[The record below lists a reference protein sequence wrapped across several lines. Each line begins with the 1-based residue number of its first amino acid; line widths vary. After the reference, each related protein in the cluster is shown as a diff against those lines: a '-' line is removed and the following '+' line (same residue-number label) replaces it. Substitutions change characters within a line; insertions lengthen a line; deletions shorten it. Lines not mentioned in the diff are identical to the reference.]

1 VGGRGGGA
9 LERCLPLLTL
19 HVFLR
24 TARPALAGRSG
35 VDVLVSGGPGLAK
48 PVSER
53 AKTENRKQGP
63 GARRPGPWA
72 ATGLPPGA
80 RRGVKSADEY
90 KEPEWECA
98 AARRGGV
105 QDLRRT
111 R

>member
-1 VGGRGGGA
+1 MR
-9 LERCLPLLTL
+9 LT
-19 HVFLR
+19 
-24 TARPALAGRSG
+24 GRSW

-53 AKTENRKQGP
+53 AKTENRKQGAGP

-80 RRGVKSADEY
+80 WRGGKISGRI
-90 KEPEWECA
+90 EPEWECA